1 MIAWYAQFSEAVV
14 HWSIMTAWYMRFC
27 AGSTGL
33 VNDMTAQYARSVR
46 VSTDLANDDNVVCVF
61 LCE

>member
-1 MIAWYAQFSEAVV
+1 MIAWYAQLSAAVV

-27 AGSTGL
+27 AMSTGL
-33 VNDMTAQYARSVR
+33 VNDMTAQYAR
-46 VSTDLANDDNVVCVF
+46 F